1 MCKRELSGTRQGR
14 TIPGTPPKHR
24 THSASGDPP
33 EEARWRDRTLL
44 TPSGGG
50 YRNFIHGVYPKILAE
65 SMKSWT
71 AQVAV
76 IPVSGF
82 FPGPYTHDVSFMG
95 RPPTV
100 LIPFL

>member
-24 THSASGDPP
+24 MHSTSGDPP

-44 TPSGGG
+44 TPREEAIEILST
-50 YRNFIHGVYPKILAE
+50 GVYPKILAK

-71 AQVAV
+71 EQAAV
-76 IPVSGF
+76 IPVSSS
-82 FPGPYTHDVSFMG
+82 FPAPYVHESSFMG